1 MKIAGFMCFTPLY
14 EYNGWTFEYNP
25 YHTGPWP
32 VRKDGELYKRCGDKF
47 YNDIDGFL
55 KMSQD
60 ERNKHRVGGGC
71 DPLVRE
77 E

>member
-1 MKIAGFMCFTPLY
+1 MKLAGFMCFTPVY
-14 EYNGWTFEYNP
+14 EYNGWTFEFGYSA
-25 YHTGPWP
+25 GPWP
-32 VRKDGELYKRCGDKF
+32 VRRDGELYKRCSNKF

-55 KMSQD
+55 KMPQE
-60 ERNKHRVGGGC
+60 ERNKYRVGGGC